1 MSCYRCYR
9 CYRSIHWSDMFSSNL
24 CTDLF
29 QSQLRSF
36 LRPCWGHIEVI
47 FHEMNQPAIW
57 GSPIFPDLSIK
68 FLMSRLQRPVQTTAG
83 SDVQSGH
90 LQVAEV
96 RWHRHWDKTP
106 KEHKKKPGF
115 SLISGC
121 WFIRYTLG
129 FDPQWRTQTMARG
142 LGPNRSRW
150 ARQTLGIR
158 WPYEIRNNTTTW
170 MVDPMVKRMEHA
182 KNSWKMLKK
191 WWKTLFIDLTS
202 DDDFDDVGEQDLL
215 YKKKTRWAREPK
227 SKTAHSTP
235 FLKMLWCGQ
244 LCSGRNRCKIF
255 TETSCA
261 LMVSWATI
269 HHSMLCQLRLHSSS
283 RYCC

>member
-1 MSCYRCYR
+1 
-9 CYRSIHWSDMFSSNL
+9 MFSSNL
-24 CTDLF
+24 STDLF

-90 LQVAEV
+90 LQIAEV

-129 FDPQWRTQTMARG
+129 FDPQPQQV
-142 LGPNRSRW
+142 LSCVFI
-150 ARQTLGIR
+150 TLNI
-158 WPYEIRNNTTTW
+158 
-170 MVDPMVKRMEHA
+170 VDYLCVWH
-182 KNSWKMLKK
+182 
-191 WWKTLFIDLTS
+191 F
-202 DDDFDDVGEQDLL
+202 VGSNVLQ
-215 YKKKTRWAREPK
+215 P
-227 SKTAHSTP
+227 
-235 FLKMLWCGQ
+235 
-244 LCSGRNRCKIF
+244 I
-255 TETSCA
+255 
-261 LMVSWATI
+261 
-269 HHSMLCQLRLHSSS
+269 
-283 RYCC
+283 

>member
-106 KEHKKKPGF
+106 KEHLKKTWF
-115 SLISGC
+115 FIDQWLLIYQIYTWLWSTATASFIMCFYHFEYRWLSLRMTFC
-121 WFIRYTLG
+121 WVECAATYLTCKADTGMEWVPQIWRGRTH
-129 FDPQWRTQTMARG
+129 FDPQRLYGLNRMGMWWQTFLPAI
-142 LGPNRSRW
+142 SRHV
-150 ARQTLGIR
+150 QSHI
-158 WPYEIRNNTTTW
+158 
-170 MVDPMVKRMEHA
+170 
-182 KNSWKMLKK
+182 
-191 WWKTLFIDLTS
+191 
-202 DDDFDDVGEQDLL
+202 
-215 YKKKTRWAREPK
+215 
-227 SKTAHSTP
+227 
-235 FLKMLWCGQ
+235 
-244 LCSGRNRCKIF
+244 CSLSVRCI
-255 TETSCA
+255 
-261 LMVSWATI
+261 L
-269 HHSMLCQLRLHSSS
+269 
-283 RYCC
+283 